1 MCPDRHMSD
10 ATSTY
15 NEAFRMV
22 GMPRSVYPKS
32 VIRIRSRILLY
43 FERILVRFLA
53 GIAGYVK
60 KKLTKRHR

>member
-15 NEAFRMV
+15 NEAPRMV

-32 VIRIRSRILLY
+32 VISILSGFLLY
-43 FERILVRFLA
+43 IERILVRFLA

>member
-1 MCPDRHMSD
+1 MCPDRHRSD

-32 VIRIRSRILLY
+32 VISIRPRILLY
-43 FERILVRFLA
+43 IERILVRFLA

>member
-1 MCPDRHMSD
+1 MCPDRHRSD

-15 NEAFRMV
+15 NEAPRMV

-32 VIRIRSRILLY
+32 VISILSGFLLY
-43 FERILVRFLA
+43 NERILVRFLA
-53 GIAGYVK
+53 SIAGYVK

>member
-15 NEAFRMV
+15 NEASRMV

-32 VIRIRSRILLY
+32 VISILSGFLLY
-43 FERILVRFLA
+43 IEQILVRFLA
-53 GIAGYVK
+53 GIADYVK
-60 KKLTKRHR
+60 KKLTKRYR

>member
-1 MCPDRHMSD
+1 MSD

-15 NEAFRMV
+15 NEAPRMV

-32 VIRIRSRILLY
+32 VISILSGFLLY
-43 FERILVRFLA
+43 IERILVRFLA

-60 KKLTKRHR
+60 KKLTKKHR

>member
-1 MCPDRHMSD
+1 MCPDRHWSD

-15 NEAFRMV
+15 NEASRMV

-32 VIRIRSRILLY
+32 VISILSGFLLY
-43 FERILVRFLA
+43 IERILVRFLA

>member
-15 NEAFRMV
+15 NEASRMV

-32 VIRIRSRILLY
+32 VINILSGFLLY
-43 FERILVRFLA
+43 IEQILVRFLA
-53 GIAGYVK
+53 GIADYVK
-60 KKLTKRHR
+60 KKLTKKRR

>member
-1 MCPDRHMSD
+1 MCPDRHRSD

-32 VIRIRSRILLY
+32 VISILSGFLLY
-43 FERILVRFLA
+43 IERIFVRFFA

-60 KKLTKRHR
+60 NNPTKRRQ

>member
-15 NEAFRMV
+15 NEASRMV

-32 VIRIRSRILLY
+32 VISILSGFLLY
-43 FERILVRFLA
+43 IEQILVRFLA
-53 GIAGYVK
+53 GIADYVK

>member
-15 NEAFRMV
+15 NEASRMV

-32 VIRIRSRILLY
+32 VINILSGFLLY
-43 FERILVRFLA
+43 IEQILVRFLA
-53 GIAGYVK
+53 GIADYVK

>member
-1 MCPDRHMSD
+1 MCPDRHWSD

-15 NEAFRMV
+15 NEASRMV

-32 VIRIRSRILLY
+32 VISILSGFLLY
-43 FERILVRFLA
+43 IERILVRFIA
-53 GIAGYVK
+53 GIADYVK

>member
-1 MCPDRHMSD
+1 MCPDRHRSD

-15 NEAFRMV
+15 NEAPRMV

-32 VIRIRSRILLY
+32 VISILSRFLLY
-43 FERILVRFLA
+43 IERILVRFLA

>member
-15 NEAFRMV
+15 NEASRMV

-32 VIRIRSRILLY
+32 VISILSGFLLY
-43 FERILVRFLA
+43 IERILVRFLA

-60 KKLTKRHR
+60 KKLTKKHR

>member
-1 MCPDRHMSD
+1 MCPDRHRSD

-15 NEAFRMV
+15 NEASRMV

-32 VIRIRSRILLY
+32 VISILSGFLLY
-43 FERILVRFLA
+43 IEQILVRFLA

-60 KKLTKRHR
+60 KKLTKKHR

>member
-1 MCPDRHMSD
+1 MCPDRHRSD
-10 ATSTY
+10 TTSTY
-15 NEAFRMV
+15 NEAPRMV

-32 VIRIRSRILLY
+32 VISILSRFLLY
-43 FERILVRFLA
+43 IERILVRFLA

>member
-1 MCPDRHMSD
+1 MCPDRHRSD

-32 VIRIRSRILLY
+32 VISILSGFLLY

-53 GIAGYVK
+53 SIAGYVK
-60 KKLTKRHR
+60 KKLTKRYR

>member
-1 MCPDRHMSD
+1 MCPDRNMSD

-15 NEAFRMV
+15 NEVFRMV

-32 VIRIRSRILLY
+32 VISILSGFLLY
-43 FERILVRFLA
+43 IERISIIFLA

>member
-32 VIRIRSRILLY
+32 VISILSRFLLY
-43 FERILVRFLA
+43 IERILVRFLA

>member
-15 NEAFRMV
+15 NEAPRMV

-32 VIRIRSRILLY
+32 VISILSGFLLY
-43 FERILVRFLA
+43 IERILVRYLA

>member
-15 NEAFRMV
+15 NEASRMV

-32 VIRIRSRILLY
+32 VISIRSGFLLY
-43 FERILVRFLA
+43 IEQILVRFLA

>member
-10 ATSTY
+10 ATLTY
-15 NEAFRMV
+15 NEALRMV

-32 VIRIRSRILLY
+32 VISILSGFLLY
-43 FERILVRFLA
+43 IERILVRFLA
-53 GIAGYVK
+53 GIADYVK

>member
-1 MCPDRHMSD
+1 MRPDRHRSD

-15 NEAFRMV
+15 NEASRMV

-32 VIRIRSRILLY
+32 VISILSRFLLY
-43 FERILVRFLA
+43 IERILVRFLA

>member
-15 NEAFRMV
+15 NEAPRMV

-32 VIRIRSRILLY
+32 VISILSGFLLY
-43 FERILVRFLA
+43 IERILVRFLA
-53 GIAGYVK
+53 GIADYVK

>member
-1 MCPDRHMSD
+1 MCPDRHMPD

-15 NEAFRMV
+15 NEAPRMV

-32 VIRIRSRILLY
+32 VISILSGFLLY
-43 FERILVRFLA
+43 IERILVIFLA
-53 GIAGYVK
+53 GIADYVK

>member
-1 MCPDRHMSD
+1 MCPDRNMSD

-15 NEAFRMV
+15 NEASRMV

-32 VIRIRSRILLY
+32 VISIRSRILLY

-53 GIAGYVK
+53 GIADYVK
-60 KKLTKRHR
+60 KKLTKKRR

>member
-15 NEAFRMV
+15 NEASRMV

-32 VIRIRSRILLY
+32 VISILSGFLLY
-43 FERILVRFLA
+43 IERILVRFLA

>member
-15 NEAFRMV
+15 NEALRMV

-32 VIRIRSRILLY
+32 VISILSGFLLY

>member
-1 MCPDRHMSD
+1 MSD

-32 VIRIRSRILLY
+32 VIIILSRFLLY
-43 FERILVRFLA
+43 IERILVRFLA

>member
-1 MCPDRHMSD
+1 MCPDRHRSD

-15 NEAFRMV
+15 NEAPRMV

-32 VIRIRSRILLY
+32 VISILSGFLLY
-43 FERILVRFLA
+43 IERILVRFLT

>member
-15 NEAFRMV
+15 NEASRMV

-32 VIRIRSRILLY
+32 VISIRSRFLLY
-43 FERILVRFLA
+43 IERILVRFLA
-53 GIAGYVK
+53 GIADYVK
-60 KKLTKRHR
+60 KKRTKRRQ

>member
-1 MCPDRHMSD
+1 MCSDRHRSD

-15 NEAFRMV
+15 NEASRMV

-32 VIRIRSRILLY
+32 VINILSGFLLY
-43 FERILVRFLA
+43 IEQILVRFLA